1 MPVLTLRG
9 AASVHSTP
17 RPSARGQ
24 HEYQEEKQA
33 RDKQRRL
40 TQVSAATWDDVQ
52 VRTAAGKIINS
63 TDIFKVL
70 YTS

>member
-9 AASVHSTP
+9 AATVRSAR
-17 RPSARGQ
+17 RPSAQGQ
-24 HEYQEEKQA
+24 HEQEEEKQA
-33 RDKQRRL
+33 RDKQQRP
-40 TQVSAATWDDVQ
+40 TEVSAATWDDMQ

-63 TDIFKVL
+63 TDIFKVV